1 MAAVSNEHLKVILLA
16 WFNVLLLFF
25 LISLE
30 MMICMLDTCVYREN
44 KILTMLNIHPD
55 IRDECHA
62 ATTRG
67 SQER

>member
-1 MAAVSNEHLKVILLA
+1 
-16 WFNVLLLFF
+16 
-25 LISLE
+25 